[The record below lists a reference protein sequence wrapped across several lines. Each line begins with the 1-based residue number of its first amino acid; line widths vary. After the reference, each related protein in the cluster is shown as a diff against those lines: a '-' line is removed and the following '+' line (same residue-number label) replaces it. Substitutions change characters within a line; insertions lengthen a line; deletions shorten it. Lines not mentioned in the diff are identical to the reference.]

1 MTAFLCK
8 IDSKFTCVL
17 LIIFSILLALGT
29 WNPFLPAAD
38 IENENSGFSLAQ
50 IYSVIF
56 IAYLFFIRF
65 FNYGQLKFAGW
76 KKYIVLFYITLLL
89 STFYWSI
96 NELSISTAVFFL
108 KFFLSVSLCFL
119 LPEIFVRN
127 KRYLYYSL
135 AAFSF
140 ACGFVALLFS
150 IGALDE
156 FTYISKGRV
165 FIFGENPNSTS
176 GRITIAFLL
185 LLYLIFKN
193 PLKWKRR
200 RFWFCLLFF
209 PMLMM
214 IIASGSRGSF
224 IILCIGI
231 IAFLLL
237 NPSVNNIKKYLIL
250 ICSVIAIGIAI
261 SFIVSRHS
269 EFSLFS
275 RLENSLEYG
284 ETAGRERLNS
294 YSLQIFEENPLVGKG
309 TIGYTKEMSLKF
321 NEHRTVHNLYIYILA
336 TSGIVGFILFMF
348 FMAIL
353 LFKSIQIRRYDY
365 LPLIVFGFIFLLA
378 YKTGGVLTYLLMWYL
393 FSVIISLID
402 LELYERQNYNIVD
415 GVESDKVGQ

>member
-1 MTAFLCK
+1 MTTFLCK

-17 LIIFSILLALGT
+17 LIIFSVLLALGT

-65 FNYGQLKFAGW
+65 FNCGQLKFASW

-127 KRYLYYSL
+127 KKYLYYSL

-150 IGALDE
+150 IGLLDE

-193 PLKWKRR
+193 PLKWRRR

-224 IILCIGI
+224 LILCMGI
-231 IAFLLL
+231 IAFFLL
-237 NPSVNNIKKYLIL
+237 NPLVSNIKKYVIF
-250 ICSVIAIGIAI
+250 ICSVIVLGIAVSLI
-261 SFIVSRHS
+261 SSRHS

-275 RLENSLEYG
+275 RLENSFEYG
-284 ETAGRERLNS
+284 ETGGREKLNS
-294 YSLQIFEENPLVGKG
+294 YSLQIFEESPLIGKG
-309 TIGYTKEMSLKF
+309 TIGYSKEMSVKF
-321 NEHRTVHNLYIYILA
+321 NEYRSVHNLYIYVLA
-336 TSGIVGFILFMF
+336 TSGIIGFSLFMF
-348 FMAIL
+348 FMMTL
-353 LFKSIQIRRYDY
+353 LTKSIQIRKSNH
-365 LPLIVFGFIFLLA
+365 LPLIIFGYVFLLA

-393 FSVIISLID
+393 FAVIISIID
-402 LELYERQNYNIVD
+402 LELYERQNDNVVD
-415 GVESDKVGQ
+415 RMESNKSVQ

>member
-56 IAYLFFIRF
+56 IAYLFCVRLFY
-65 FNYGQLKFAGW
+65 YGQLKFTSW

-89 STFYWSI
+89 STSYWSI

-127 KRYLYYSL
+127 KKYLYYSL

-150 IGALDE
+150 IGLLDE

-176 GRITIAFLL
+176 GRIVIAFLF
-185 LLYLIFKN
+185 LLYLVFKN
-193 PLKWKRR
+193 PLKWRKK
-200 RFWFCLLFF
+200 RFWLVLLFF

-224 IILCIGI
+224 LILCIGI

-237 NPSVNNIKKYLIL
+237 NPSVSNLKKYVIL
-250 ICSVIAIGIAI
+250 ICSVFVLGIAV
-261 SFIVSRHS
+261 SFIASRHS

-275 RLENSLEYG
+275 RLGDSFEYG
-284 ETAGRERLNS
+284 ETGGREKLNS
-294 YSLQIFEENPLVGKG
+294 YSFQIFEENPLVGKG
-309 TIGYTKEMSLKF
+309 IIGYSNDMNLKF
-321 NEHRTVHNLYIYILA
+321 NEYRTVHNLYIYILA
-336 TSGIVGFILFMF
+336 TSGIVGFILFLL
-348 FMAIL
+348 FMATL
-353 LFKSIQIRRYDY
+353 LIKSIQIRQYDH
-365 LPLIVFGFIFLLA
+365 LPLIIFGFIFLLA

-393 FSVIISLID
+393 FSVMISLID
-402 LELYERQNYNIVD
+402 LKLYERQDYNVVD
-415 GVESDKVGQ
+415 WMESNKNGL

>member
-1 MTAFLCK
+1 MITILNK

-17 LIIFSILLALGT
+17 LIIFSVLLALGT

-50 IYSVIF
+50 IYSAIF
-56 IAYLFFIRF
+56 ITYLFLIRL
-65 FNYGQLKFAGW
+65 FNYRQLKFTSWG
-76 KKYIVLFYITLLL
+76 KYIVLFYITLLL
-89 STFYWSI
+89 STVYWSI

-108 KFFLSVSLCFL
+108 KFFLSISLCFL
-119 LPEIFVRN
+119 LPEIFIRN
-127 KRYLYYSL
+127 KKYLYYSL

-193 PLKWKRR
+193 PLKWRRR

-224 IILCIGI
+224 LILCLGI
-231 IAFLLL
+231 IVFLLL
-237 NPSVNNIKKYLIL
+237 NPSVNIVKKYAIL
-250 ICSVIAIGIAI
+250 ICTIIAIGVTV
-261 SFIVSRHS
+261 SFITS
-269 EFSLFS
+269 ENVEYALFY
-275 RLENSLEYG
+275 RLENSFKYG
-284 ETAGRERLNS
+284 DSSGREKLNS
-294 YSLQIFEENPLVGKG
+294 YSIQIFEEYPLIGKG
-309 TIGYTKEMSLKF
+309 VIGFTEEMNLRF
-321 NEHRTVHNLYIYILA
+321 NEVLTVHNLYIYILA
-336 TSGIVGFILFMF
+336 TSGII
-348 FMAIL
+348 
-353 LFKSIQIRRYDY
+353 
-365 LPLIVFGFIFLLA
+365 GFIFFISFLVILLIKSIRIRRLNHLPLVIFVFIFFLA
-378 YKTGGVLTYLLMWYL
+378 YKTGGILTYLLMWYL
-393 FSVIISLID
+393 FAVIISFID
-402 LELYERQNYNIVD
+402 LELYERKNYSIID
-415 GVESDKVGQ
+415 RVESDKIGQ